1 MNASEDLEDP
11 GSKKFGF
18 IVSTTLE
25 YAYLLYLLNNN
36 NTTREYTTTRRV
48 VV

>member
-1 MNASEDLEDP
+1 MLAKTVDLEDP

-18 IVSTTLE
+18 IVSTTLVE

-36 NTTREYTTTRRV
+36 NTTRVHYDS
-48 VV
+48 

>member
-1 MNASEDLEDP
+1 MLAEDLEDP

-25 YAYLLYLLNNN
+25 YANLLYLLNNN
-36 NTTREYTTTRRV
+36 NTTRVHYDS
-48 VV
+48 

>member
-18 IVSTTLE
+18 IVSTTLVE
-25 YAYLLYLLNNN
+25 YVPA
-36 NTTREYTTTRRV
+36 V
-48 VV
+48 SIK

>member
-36 NTTREYTTTRRV
+36 NTTRVHYDS
-48 VV
+48 

>member
-1 MNASEDLEDP
+1 MLAKTVDLEDP

-25 YAYLLYLLNNN
+25 YAYLLYLL
-36 NTTREYTTTRRV
+36 RS
-48 VV
+48 